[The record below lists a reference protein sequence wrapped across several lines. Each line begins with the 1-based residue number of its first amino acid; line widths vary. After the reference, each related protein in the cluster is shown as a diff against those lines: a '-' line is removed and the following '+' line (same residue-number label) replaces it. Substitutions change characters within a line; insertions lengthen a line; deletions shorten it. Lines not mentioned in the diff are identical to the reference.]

1 MNQEN
6 DKKIV
11 NQFSN
16 VLIPRLHE
24 RKKHYPKPYNFNNL
38 LGNKRLSENNS
49 ESKKY
54 IS

>member
-1 MNQEN
+1 MVA
-6 DKKIV
+6 IP
-11 NQFSN
+11 
-16 VLIPRLHE
+16 LIP
-24 RKKHYPKPYNFNNL
+24 PDDNL